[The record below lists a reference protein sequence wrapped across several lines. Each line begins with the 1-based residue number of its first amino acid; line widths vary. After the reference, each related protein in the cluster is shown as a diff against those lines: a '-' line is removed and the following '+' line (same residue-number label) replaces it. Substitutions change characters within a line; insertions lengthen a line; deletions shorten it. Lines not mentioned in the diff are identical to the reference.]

1 MVERCEKM
9 KKGIVVDL
17 DGTLLQ
23 TNTFKDYIIFVI
35 KEGVHHFKLHIAILL
50 FFWVLCRKL
59 RLITHET
66 MKYQV
71 LRVSLSFMTESRLRS
86 FVSQIETKQNMKVV
100 KLCQRFQQEGYY
112 MLLSTAAPENY
123 VQFLYSDFLFD
134 YYCAS
139 PLPTKKG
146 TQWRENVREQKKNNT
161 LEILHKENVSLEIMI
176 TDHYDDLPLLEE
188 QKKRNILVSP
198 STKTI
203 EKLSQLKINYD
214 IIK

>member
-1 MVERCEKM
+1 MR
-9 KKGIVVDL
+9 KGVVVDL

-23 TNTFKDYIIFVI
+23 TNTFKDYIVFVI
-35 KEGVHHFKLHIAILL
+35 KEGVHHFKLHIAIFL

-71 LRVSLSFMTESRLRS
+71 LRASQSFMTESRLRS

-100 KLCQRFQQEGYY
+100 KLCQQFHREGYY

-123 VQFLYSDFLFD
+123 VQVLYSDFSFD

-139 PLPTKKG
+139 LLPQNE
-146 TQWRENVREQKKNNT
+146 TQWRENVRDQKKNNT
-161 LEILHKENVSLEIMI
+161 LKILHEENVSLEIMI
-176 TDHYDDLPLLEE
+176 TDHHDDLPLL
-188 QKKRNILVSP
+188 KVSKRKNILVSP
-198 STKTI
+198 TVKTI
-203 EKLSQLKINYD
+203 KKLSRFKINYE